1 MANSFVST
9 SKSKS
14 IQKIEN
20 TYGFKVADCK
30 HYFMDSLTGDFNG
43 EPKIKGFS
51 DLMLGSNK
59 FDIENMSDKERSNLQ
74 YIVLSTK
81 EVLDTVKRKT
91 KSIYYKP
98 RYGRLRFLMSYDDF
112 YQICMDKLMLNNGI
126 LKFDANYKFECA
138 INFWFD
144 RVAGWKCIRKAKI
157 ADEVAILDKPCND
170 DNETTLGELMLH
182 KDLDEFNET
191 DYEVSLRIKL
201 ILDNMDKTKS
211 TKYILKANNIEVP
224 YSEYT
229 LAQLFVVHSLG
240 KKELSKI
247 IYNNSNGKLISNQS
261 FNKLYKQMIMHISN
275 VLSKECA
282 KSGERFDINIDEF

>member
-1 MANSFVST
+1 MESTFVST

-30 HYFMDSLTGDFNG
+30 HYFMDSLTGKFNG
-43 EPKIKGFS
+43 EPKIKCIS

-59 FDIENMSDKERSNLQ
+59 FDIENMSDIEKSNLQ

-91 KSIYYKP
+91 KNIYYKQ

-144 RVAGWKCIRKAKI
+144 RVAGWKCIRKAKV
-157 ADEVAILDKPCND
+157 ADEVAILDKPCNED
-170 DNETTLGELMLH
+170 GDTTIGDLILH
-182 KDLDEFNET
+182 KELDEFNET
-191 DYEVSLRIKL
+191 DYESNLRVNL
-201 ILDNMDKTKS
+201 ILNQMNNSES
-211 TKYILKANNIEVP
+211 TKYVIKAHKTELP
-224 YSEYT
+224 YSEQN
-229 LAQLFVVHSLG
+229 LAKLFIVYHLG

-247 IYNNSNGKLISNQS
+247 IYNKSNCKPVSNQS
-261 FNKLYKQMIMHISN
+261 FNKLYKQMITDIAVILNKESN
-275 VLSKECA
+275 EV
-282 KSGERFDINIDEF
+282 GEQFEINIDEF